1 MAQTPSAFDSH
12 EVIDRY
18 FSYIRDLRNGKQ
30 EAVEKLIELWDED
43 GVFEFAGTAPVTGT
57 YKGRNAIHVLYKN
70 RVNACGM
77 PLRLEGTLAAPAG
90 TLTREV
96 ALGAVDTHVNR
107 VRNLAASTAS
117 AKSTKATAE
126 KGQRVAVGW
135 TTTIGTDDKRGFKVG
150 GSHTFTF
157 KGGKISALKVSVSP
171 KPEDSEGLAL
181 TDLAVRD
188 IGRLS
193 LAAWAVV

>member
-1 MAQTPSAFDSH
+1 MAQTSTAFDSH

-18 FSYIRDLRNGKQ
+18 FSYIRELRNGKQ
-30 EAVEKLIELWDED
+30 EVVEKLIELWDED

-77 PLRLEGTLAAPAG
+77 PLKLEGAHAAPAG
-90 TLTREV
+90 ALAREV

-107 VRNLAASTAS
+107 VRNLAASTTS
-117 AKSTKATAE
+117 AKSTKAAE
-126 KGQRVAVGW
+126 KSQRVAVGW

-171 KPEDSEGLAL
+171 KPEDSEGLVL
-181 TDLAVRD
+181 TDLAVND

>member
-1 MAQTPSAFDSH
+1 MVPTPTTFDSR

-18 FSYIRDLRNGKQ
+18 FSYIRELRNGNQ
-30 EAVEKLIELWDED
+30 GAVEKLIDLWDED
-43 GVFEFAGTAPVTGT
+43 GVFEFAGSAPVTGT
-57 YKGRNAIHVLYKN
+57 YKGRNAINVLYKN

-77 PLRLEGTLAAPAG
+77 PLELEGSLAQPAG
-90 TLTREV
+90 ALAREV

-107 VRNLAASTAS
+107 VRNLEASTTG
-117 AKSTKATAE
+117 AKNTKAA
-126 KGQRVAVGW
+126 GNSQRVAVGW
-135 TTTIGTDDKRGFKVG
+135 TTSIGTDDKRGFKVG

-181 TDLAVRD
+181 SDLAVRD